1 MFVKINKNYLLVIF
15 FLTLYL
21 SNHRLSSVDSFHQF
35 IRHQY
40 FHLRE
45 AKPLLAQV
53 LNGCSYV
60 IVVLECGGN
69 LTIRG
74 HMLDELCELPMSQ
87 YDLVRNMS
95 YLVSYMNSI
104 VS

>member
-1 MFVKINKNYLLVIF
+1 MFCY
-15 FLTLYL
+15 TY
-21 SNHRLSSVDSFHQF
+21 SSVLPFVDSFHQF
-35 IRHQY
+35 VWCKY
-40 FHLRE
+40 LHLGE
-45 AKPLLAQV
+45 TKPLLAQV

>member
-1 MFVKINKNYLLVIF
+1 MFCYTYCSVLPF
-15 FLTLYL
+15 
-21 SNHRLSSVDSFHQF
+21 VDSFHQF
-35 IRHQY
+35 VWCKY
-40 FHLRE
+40 LHLGE
-45 AKPLLAQV
+45 TKPLLAQV

-87 YDLVRNMS
+87 YDLAKNLS

>member
-1 MFVKINKNYLLVIF
+1 M
-15 FLTLYL
+15 
-21 SNHRLSSVDSFHQF
+21 
-35 IRHQY
+35 
-40 FHLRE
+40 
-45 AKPLLAQV
+45 
-53 LNGCSYV
+53 

-74 HMLDELCELPMSQ
+74 ATMLDELCELPMSQ
-87 YDLVRNMS
+87 YDLARNMS